1 MNCLQEP
8 LLISQNNKVTISL
21 INLQLLRMKH
31 LREEL
36 DFVGEEIDQIQNEL
50 LSLKDTSLEDLEKRL
65 THLLSE
71 NKLHEIKVNI

>member
-1 MNCLQEP
+1 
-8 LLISQNNKVTISL
+8 
-21 INLQLLRMKH
+21 MKH